1 MTRRRNMKIIEKIT
15 LLSAAAILTLLLV
28 PELSIAQETTASVAQ
43 TKNYAVVDVKKVV
56 NASKSVK
63 ALKAERKKQNEAIAQ
78 FIKDGNAQLNAEKDQ
93 KKKDALKKSLNND
106 LKYMTQTYDKKYKEN
121 LVKVNKEILTEIAQI
136 GKTKQY
142 DLILTTDAVL
152 YGGENI
158 TKEVIKEV
166 K

>member
-1 MTRRRNMKIIEKIT
+1 MKIFDKST
-15 LLSAAAILTLLLV
+15 LLFIIAISAVIFIQNISLA
-28 PELSIAQETTASVAQ
+28 EETTNTN

-63 ALKAERKKQNEAIAQ
+63 ELKAEKKKNNETIAQ
-78 FIKDGNAQLNAEKDQ
+78 FIKDGNAQLNAEKD
-93 KKKDALKKSLNND
+93 KKKKEELRKSLNND
-106 LKYMTQTYDKKYKEN
+106 LKYMTNTYDKRYKEN
-121 LVKVNKEILTEIAQI
+121 LVKVNKEILSEIAQI
-136 GKTKQY
+136 GKTKHY